1 MKKKWWMGKVAY
13 QIWPKSFADSN
24 GDGIGDLEGIIGK
37 LDYLKDLGIDII
49 WISPVYKSPLVDQ
62 GYDISDY
69 YDINPLFGDLETMD
83 RLLAEAKKRDMY
95 IVMDLV
101 VNHCSDEHEWFQQ
114 AIKDPDGKYGNFFY
128 IRDKK
133 DDKVPC
139 NWRSY
144 FGGPVWEE
152 LPGHPDKQYLHV
164 FHKKQPDLNWENPEV
179 RKAVYRMMNWWMDRG
194 IDGFRMDVITLISKH
209 LDSHGRLPGEVDS
222 ELSEGEIGEEGY
234 TNASPFCSDGP
245 RLDEFLAE
253 MRREVFEGREGYM
266 NVGEAPGITPAR
278 NEHVTDPKNGELD
291 MLFLFDHVG
300 IDQEGSKWNTVPFEV
315 KNLRARLADQ
325 QQAVRNAGWASLF
338 FCNHD
343 QPRVV
348 SRWGNDSDRESRE
361 LSAKAFGMLLHMH
374 RGTPYI
380 YEGEELGMT
389 NAHFTSLDQYRDLEA
404 INAYRQRVE
413 EARCQSSESMM
424 AALALIGRDNARTPM
439 QWDASR
445 YAGFTPADAATEPW
459 IGVNPNHVEINAAEE
474 FDDPDS
480 VYGFYKKLIAMR
492 HDSATVATGEW
503 NLVAADDEQ
512 VYAFTRT
519 SGDDTILVVVN
530 LTDRSAGLP
539 GEVAELLGDGVAE
552 SQILLSTYDVAHGVK
567 SIARGELARWEGV
580 VIQL

>member
-1 MKKKWWMGKVAY
+1 
-13 QIWPKSFADSN
+13 
-24 GDGIGDLEGIIGK
+24 
-37 LDYLKDLGIDII
+37 
-49 WISPVYKSPLVDQ
+49 
-62 GYDISDY
+62 
-69 YDINPLFGDLETMD
+69 
-83 RLLAEAKKRDMY
+83 
-95 IVMDLV
+95 
-101 VNHCSDEHEWFQQ
+101 
-114 AIKDPDGKYGNFFY
+114 
-128 IRDKK
+128 
-133 DDKVPC
+133 
-139 NWRSY
+139 
-144 FGGPVWEE
+144 
-152 LPGHPDKQYLHV
+152 
-164 FHKKQPDLNWENPEV
+164 
-179 RKAVYRMMNWWMDRG
+179 MMNWWMDRG

-209 LDSHGRLPGEVDS
+209 LDSHGRLPGEVGS

-266 NVGEAPGITPAR
+266 NVGEAPGITPER
-278 NEHVTDPKNGELD
+278 NEFITNPAHKELD
-291 MLFLFDHVG
+291 MLFLFDHVS
-300 IDQEGSKWNTVPFEV
+300 IDQSPESKWDTHAFVP
-315 KNLRARLADQ
+315 KKLQDRMSRQ
-325 QQAVRNAGWASLF
+325 QEAVRNAGWASLF

-389 NAHFTSLDQYRDLEA
+389 NAHFTELGQYRDLEA

-413 EARCQSSESMM
+413 EARCQSPESMM
-424 AALALIGRDNARTPM
+424 AALALIGRDNSRTPM
-439 QWDASR
+439 QWDSSR

-474 FDDPDS
+474 FDDPES

-492 HDSATVATGEW
+492 HDNATVATGEW
-503 NLVAADDEQ
+503 NLLAADDEQ

-552 SQILLSTYDVAHGVK
+552 SQILLSTYDAVHGVK

>member
-1 MKKKWWMGKVAY
+1 M
-13 QIWPKSFADSN
+13 S
-24 GDGIGDLEGIIGK
+24 
-37 LDYLKDLGIDII
+37 
-49 WISPVYKSPLVDQ
+49 
-62 GYDISDY
+62 
-69 YDINPLFGDLETMD
+69 
-83 RLLAEAKKRDMY
+83 R
-95 IVMDLV
+95 
-101 VNHCSDEHEWFQQ
+101 QQ
-114 AIKDPDGKYGNFFY
+114 
-128 IRDKK
+128 
-133 DDKVPC
+133 
-139 NWRSY
+139 
-144 FGGPVWEE
+144 E
-152 LPGHPDKQYLHV
+152 
-164 FHKKQPDLNWENPEV
+164 
-179 RKAVYRMMNWWMDRG
+179 
-194 IDGFRMDVITLISKH
+194 
-209 LDSHGRLPGEVDS
+209 
-222 ELSEGEIGEEGY
+222 
-234 TNASPFCSDGP
+234 
-245 RLDEFLAE
+245 
-253 MRREVFEGREGYM
+253 
-266 NVGEAPGITPAR
+266 
-278 NEHVTDPKNGELD
+278 
-291 MLFLFDHVG
+291 
-300 IDQEGSKWNTVPFEV
+300 
-315 KNLRARLADQ
+315 
-325 QQAVRNAGWASLF
+325 AVRNAGWASLF

-389 NAHFTSLDQYRDLEA
+389 NAHFTELGQYRDLEA

-439 QWDASR
+439 QWDASK

-474 FDDPDS
+474 FDDPES

-503 NLVAADDEQ
+503 NLVAADSEQ

-552 SQILLSTYDVAHGVK
+552 SQILLSTYDAVHGVK

>member
-1 MKKKWWMGKVAY
+1 MKDWWKNSVVY
-13 QIWPKSFADSN
+13 QIYPRSFKDSN
-24 GDGIGDLEGIIGK
+24 GDGFGDLQGIIEK
-37 LDYLKDLGIDII
+37 LPYLQNLGIDVI
-49 WISPVYKSPLVDQ
+49 WLSPVFDSPQDDN

-69 YDINPLFGDLETMD
+69 RKIYAGFGSNEDMD
-83 RLLAEAKKRDMY
+83 ELIKKAHEHGIK
-95 IVMDLV
+95 IVLDLV
-101 VNHCSDEHEWFQQ
+101 VNHTSDEHAWFVESRKSKDNKYSDYY
-114 AIKDPDGKYGNFFY
+114 IWKDPKADGSEPN
-128 IRDKK
+128 
-133 DDKVPC
+133 
-139 NWRSY
+139 NWGSS
-144 FGGPVWEE
+144 FCGSAWEYDE
-152 LPGHPDKQYLHV
+152 ERGQYYLH
-164 FHKKQPDLNWENPEV
+164 FYSRKQPDLNWENPEV

-209 LDSHGRLPGEVDS
+209 LDSHGRLPGEVGS

-266 NVGEAPGITPAR
+266 NVGEAPGITPER
-278 NEHVTDPKNGELD
+278 NEFITNPAHKELD
-291 MLFLFDHVG
+291 MLFLFDHVS
-300 IDQEGSKWNTVPFEV
+300 IDQSPESKWDTHAFVP
-315 KNLRARLADQ
+315 KKLQDRMSRQ
-325 QQAVRNAGWASLF
+325 QEAVRNAGWASLF

-389 NAHFTSLDQYRDLEA
+389 NAHFTELGQYRDLEA

-413 EARCQSSESMM
+413 EARCQSPESMM
-424 AALALIGRDNARTPM
+424 AALALIGRDNSRTPM
-439 QWDASR
+439 QWDSSR

-474 FDDPDS
+474 FDDPES

-492 HDSATVATGEW
+492 HDNATVATGEW
-503 NLVAADDEQ
+503 NLLAADDEQ

-539 GEVAELLGDGVAE
+539 GEVAELVGDGVAE
-552 SQILLSTYDVAHGVK
+552 SQILLSTYDAVHGVK